1 MVRLDSS
8 QRAGRERS
16 VGTAASAARRGDVI
30 LVPTESCY
38 ALASDAFSVRGVR
51 SIRWAKGQMSQVPLP
66 VMVPSVMT
74 VGGIASGTSTEA
86 RALMAACW
94 PGALTLL
101 MRSQQTLDWDLPEG
115 TPVAVRMPLHPVLLE
130 LLDRTGPLV
139 VTGANAAGLEPPL
152 TVDEAAAQLGEAWV
166 VALDSG
172 PIEPAETST
181 VVDVTGDVVVVRRY
195 GGVSIDLLREI
206 CPDLLDAAS
215 A

>member
-1 MVRLDSS
+1 MVVRLDSS
-8 QRAGRERS
+8 ERAGRERS
-16 VGTAASAARRGDVI
+16 VGSAASAARRGDVV

-74 VGGIASGTSTEA
+74 VGGIASGMSTEA

-101 MRSQQTLDWDLPEG
+101 MKSQSTLDWDLPEG

-139 VTGANAAGLEPPL
+139 VTAANAAGLE
-152 TVDEAAAQLGEAWV
+152 QLGEAWV

-172 PIEPAETST
+172 PIEPAELST